1 MRSRKEIKKS
11 ARSVVK
17 KHYLILLLVCLI
29 ASFIGAE
36 FSSSTIITRNTD
48 NIINA
53 EGKILEKTKA
63 KMLDKTIKK
72 QIKTIEREK
81 EKIAGDNSTK
91 KRGVFASAISTV
103 SNGNIFLK
111 LVDAITSITSSKSIG
126 IMISI
131 LISFIFIFSVWYFL
145 QNTYKVIS
153 RRIFLESRIYEKVS
167 YQKFLFLIRTR
178 KLTSAAFTMF
188 VVKIYQWLWNLTI
201 IGGIIKRY
209 SYYLVPYIVAENPT
223 LKPNEAITLSRN
235 MMNNHK
241 LECFKMELSFIVWEI
256 LGVITI
262 NISKLFYSNMY
273 KVATFTEYYVE
284 LRSLAIKN
292 HVGDIEKLN
301 DKYLYERP
309 SKELVDKEYY
319 DIIKLDIKKP
329 VRKDKNIKYFL
340 ANYFGISLYDEK
352 EEKKIEEE
360 QVNQMRY
367 ANYKNII
374 LEKMYP
380 SRLSPIK
387 EKEKLSKN
395 DSVNYLRRYK
405 ITSLIILFFIFSGIG
420 WIWEVALH
428 LITNGT
434 FVNKGTMH
442 GPWLPIY
449 GWGGI
454 LILTIL
460 YRFRKNP
467 KLEFLLTVIICGLV
481 EYFTSFYL
489 EMVHHF
495 KWWDYSGYFLNLN
508 GRICAEGLLVFGLG
522 GLAIVYLVA
531 PLIDNHIKK
540 INKNALVLICVF
552 LLVIFMFDQKYS
564 SENPNTGKGITS
576 YSFIYLDENMKKV

>member
-11 ARSVVK
+11 ARNVVK

-91 KRGVFASAISTV
+91 KRGVFANAISTV

-153 RRIFLESRIYEKVS
+153 RRIFLESRTYEKVS

-178 KLTSAAFTMF
+178 KLNSAAFIMF

-284 LRSLAIKN
+284 LRNLAIKN

-309 SKELVDKEYY
+309 SKELVNKEYY
-319 DIIKLDIKKP
+319 DIIKLDTKKP

-449 GWGGI
+449 GWGGV

-467 KLEFLLTVIICGLV
+467 KLEFLLTIIICGLV

-489 EMVHHF
+489 EMVYHF

-540 INKNALVLICVF
+540 INKNVLVLMCVF
-552 LLVIFMFDQKYS
+552 LLAIFIFDQKYS

>member
-63 KMLDKTIKK
+63 KRLDKTIKK

-91 KRGVFASAISTV
+91 KRGVFANAISTV

-153 RRIFLESRIYEKVS
+153 RRIFLESRTYEKVS

-178 KLTSAAFTMF
+178 KLNSAAFIMF

-284 LRSLAIKN
+284 LRNLAIKN

-309 SKELVDKEYY
+309 SKELVNKEYY

-489 EMVHHF
+489 EMVYHF
-495 KWWDYSGYFLNLN
+495 KRWDYSGYFLNLN

-531 PLIDNHIKK
+531 PLLDNHIKK
-540 INKNALVLICVF
+540 INKNVLVLMCVF
-552 LLVIFMFDQKYS
+552 LLAIFIFDQKYS

>member
-11 ARSVVK
+11 ARNVVK

-63 KMLDKTIKK
+63 KRLDKTIKK

-81 EKIAGDNSTK
+81 EKIAGDNSIK
-91 KRGVFASAISTV
+91 KRGVFANAISTV

-153 RRIFLESRIYEKVS
+153 RRIFLESRTYEKVS

-178 KLTSAAFTMF
+178 KLNSAAFIMF

-284 LRSLAIKN
+284 LRNLAIKN

-309 SKELVDKEYY
+309 SKELVNKEYY

-352 EEKKIEEE
+352 KEKKIEEE

-449 GWGGI
+449 GWGGV

-467 KLEFLLTVIICGLV
+467 KLEFLLTIIICGLV

-489 EMVHHF
+489 EMVYHF

-531 PLIDNHIKK
+531 PLLDNHIKK
-540 INKNALVLICVF
+540 INKNVLVLMCVF
-552 LLVIFMFDQKYS
+552 LLAIFIFDQKYS

-576 YSFIYLDENMKKV
+576 YSFIYFDENMKKV

>member
-11 ARSVVK
+11 ARNVVK

-29 ASFIGAE
+29 VSFIGAE

-63 KMLDKTIKK
+63 KRLDKTIKK

-81 EKIAGDNSTK
+81 EKIAGDNSIK
-91 KRGVFASAISTV
+91 KRGVFANAISTV

-153 RRIFLESRIYEKVS
+153 RRIFLESRTYEKVS

-178 KLTSAAFTMF
+178 KLNSAAFIMF

-284 LRSLAIKN
+284 LRNLAIKN
-292 HVGDIEKLN
+292 NVGDIEKLN

-309 SKELVDKEYY
+309 SKELVNKEYY

-352 EEKKIEEE
+352 KEKKIEEE

-489 EMVHHF
+489 EMVYHF

-531 PLIDNHIKK
+531 PLLDNHIKK
-540 INKNALVLICVF
+540 INKNVLVLMCVF
-552 LLVIFMFDQKYS
+552 LLAIFIFDQKYS

>member
-11 ARSVVK
+11 ARNVVK

-63 KMLDKTIKK
+63 KRLDKTIKK

-81 EKIAGDNSTK
+81 EKIAGDNSIK
-91 KRGVFASAISTV
+91 KRGVFANAISTV

-111 LVDAITSITSSKSIG
+111 LVDAITSITFSKSIG

-153 RRIFLESRIYEKVS
+153 RRIFLESRTYEKVS

-178 KLTSAAFTMF
+178 KLNSAAFIMF

-209 SYYLVPYIVAENPT
+209 SYYLVQYIVAENPT

-284 LRSLAIKN
+284 LRNLAIKN
-292 HVGDIEKLN
+292 NVGDIEKLN

-309 SKELVDKEYY
+309 SKKLVNKEYY

-352 EEKKIEEE
+352 KEKKIEEE

-489 EMVHHF
+489 EMVYHF

-531 PLIDNHIKK
+531 PLLDNHIKK
-540 INKNALVLICVF
+540 INKNVLVLMCVF
-552 LLVIFMFDQKYS
+552 LLAIFIFDQKYS

>member
-63 KMLDKTIKK
+63 KRLDKTIKK

-91 KRGVFASAISTV
+91 KRGVFANAISTV

-153 RRIFLESRIYEKVS
+153 RRIFLESRTYEKVS

-178 KLTSAAFTMF
+178 KLNSAAFIMF

-284 LRSLAIKN
+284 LRNLAIKN

-309 SKELVDKEYY
+309 SKELVNKEYY

-489 EMVHHF
+489 EMVYHF

-531 PLIDNHIKK
+531 PLLDNHIKK
-540 INKNALVLICVF
+540 INKNVLVLMCVF
-552 LLVIFMFDQKYS
+552 LLAIFIFDQKYS